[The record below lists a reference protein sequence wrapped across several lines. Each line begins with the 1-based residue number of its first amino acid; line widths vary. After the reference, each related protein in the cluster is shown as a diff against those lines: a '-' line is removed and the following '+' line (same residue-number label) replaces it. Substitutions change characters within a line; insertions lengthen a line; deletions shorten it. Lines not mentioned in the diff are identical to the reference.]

1 VKMAEGYG
9 MAGEG
14 PISDP
19 TKLSAALTRG
29 IASVKRGEPYMID
42 VITQPR

>member
-1 VKMAEGYG
+1 MAEGYG
-9 MAGEG
+9 MKGEG

-19 TKLSAALTRG
+19 KLLAAAFKRG
-29 IASVKRGEPYMID
+29 VDTVKRGEPYMID